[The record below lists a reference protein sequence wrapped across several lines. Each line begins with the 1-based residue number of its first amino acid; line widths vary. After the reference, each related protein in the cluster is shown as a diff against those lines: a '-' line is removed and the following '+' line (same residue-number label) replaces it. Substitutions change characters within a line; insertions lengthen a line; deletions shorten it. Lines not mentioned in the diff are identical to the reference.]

1 MIHPTYRLSYGPGG
15 PGGYGENLRASHA
28 GYHGFSP
35 RGIEKLLELQ
45 GLHVPLIKTP
55 KDFQALIQSTPSGSQ
70 TIALLMHDPV
80 ILTCGPSP
88 YIYAVVYEKQS
99 DHDRLFVYDSG
110 SQLADY
116 LDYFASYFREKF
128 CLMFPDKQH
137 VIHNEGSYEDFS
149 NANAIEDV
157 AVLLAEKDR
166 SLRSFNP
173 DTGTFCLSPAFD
185 YDEQEIR
192 RKSLCQLIAFN
203 EAQRTTPSPAC
214 P

>member
-1 MIHPTYRLSYGPGG
+1 MIHPTYRLFYGPGG
-15 PGGYGENLRASHA
+15 PGGYGENLRASHT

-35 RGIEKLLELQ
+35 EGIEKLIELQ
-45 GLHVPLIKTP
+45 GLNVPLIKTSQ
-55 KDFQALIQSTPSGSQ
+55 DFQTLIQSTPLGSQ
-70 TIALLMHDPV
+70 KIALLMHDPV
-80 ILTCGPSP
+80 ILGCEPSN
-88 YIYAVVYEKQS
+88 YIYAVVYEKHS
-99 DHDRLFVYDSG
+99 DQDRLFIYDSG

-116 LDYFASYFREKF
+116 RDYFASYFREKF

-149 NANAIEDV
+149 NANAMEDV
-157 AVLLAEKDR
+157 AVLLSQPDKP
-166 SLRSFNP
+166 LRSFNP
-173 DTGTFCLSPAFD
+173 NTGTFHLSPAFD

-203 EAQRTTPSPAC
+203 EAQRTTPAPAC